1 MTPRGLH
8 RTQAAE
14 YIGCSPRLF
23 DAMVFDG
30 RLPKP
35 RLFNSKKIWDRLEL
49 DEAFEALPRDGEEN
63 DWDGIGEN

>member
-1 MTPRGLH
+1 
-8 RTQAAE
+8 
-14 YIGCSPRLF
+14 
-23 DAMVFDG
+23 MVFDG